1 MFANYLTERPRL
13 WMNRDFP
20 ARVILIGLAKA
31 VFAGVVFA
39 QPLALQLPVGERSP
53 AGAAERLRALA
64 DERRHLFERSG
75 FDRLVRE
82 LAQASQKLDN
92 LDAAIN
98 DIKKN
103 LFRPCEKRTIS
114 PRLRKG

>member
-1 MFANYLTERPRL
+1 
-13 WMNRDFP
+13 
-20 ARVILIGLAKA
+20 
-31 VFAGVVFA
+31 
-39 QPLALQLPVGERSP
+39 
-53 AGAAERLRALA
+53 
-64 DERRHLFERSG
+64 
-75 FDRLVRE
+75 VRE